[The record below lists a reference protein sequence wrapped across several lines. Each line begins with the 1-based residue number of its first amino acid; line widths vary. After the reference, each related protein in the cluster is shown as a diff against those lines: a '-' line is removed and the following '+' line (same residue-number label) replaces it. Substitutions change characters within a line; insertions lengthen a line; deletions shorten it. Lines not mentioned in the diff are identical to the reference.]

1 MHYLYEGVKNLIES
15 DITAAE
21 IGRQTKTAEGTI
33 RQIRLGLR
41 EIEGIRYKT
50 LVKLYGY
57 YNEVLLENLEGD
69 TNKMYLNE
77 IDKIKKMKSYEKTY
91 SNLNN
96 VNKNIWLSISM
107 LLDELEVESDDD
119 KERLLLLRKFNDLLI
134 GES

>member
-107 LLDELEVESDDD
+107 LLDELEVESDED

>member
-57 YNEVLLENLEGD
+57 YNEVLLDNLEGD

-107 LLDELEVESDDD
+107 LLDELEVESDED

>member
-15 DITAAE
+15 DITASE

-77 IDKIKKMKSYEKTY
+77 IDKIKKMKSYEKNY

-107 LLDELEVESDDD
+107 LLDELEVESDED

-134 GES
+134 SES

>member
-57 YNEVLLENLEGD
+57 YNEVMLENLEGD

-107 LLDELEVESDDD
+107 LLDELEVESDED

>member
-57 YNEVLLENLEGD
+57 YNQVLLENLEGD

-77 IDKIKKMKSYEKTY
+77 IDKIKKMKSYEKNY

-107 LLDELEVESDDD
+107 LLDELEVESDED

-134 GES
+134 SES